1 MTIAAIL
8 RHKGT
13 DVASVPPTATIA
25 EVARLLSA
33 RRIGGVVVQDTAH
46 QLLGILT
53 ERDIVHALAANG
65 AQALE
70 KTAAQLMTRTLVTA
84 TPQTTVLG
92 AMALMTEGR
101 FRHLPVMDSDRL
113 AGIVSIGD
121 VVKARIMQQEHEV
134 DTLKAYVSGVV

>member
-1 MTIAAIL
+1 MTVAAIL
-8 RHKGT
+8 KHKGA

-25 EVARLLSA
+25 EVTRLLSA
-33 RRIGGVVVQDTAH
+33 RRIGGVVVLDAAN

-70 KTAAQLMTRTLVTA
+70 KTTAQLMTRNLTTA
-84 TPQTTVLG
+84 TPQTTVNE
-92 AMALMTEGR
+92 AMAMMTQGR
-101 FRHLPVMDSDRL
+101 FRHLPVIDRGAL

-121 VVKARIMQQEHEV
+121 IVKARMMQQEAEV
-134 DTLKAYVSGVV
+134 DSLKAYVAGAA